1 MTQFHFAACRA
12 SLQGKNGIV
21 KPDADGYYTGPIGG
35 LQTYNSAGA
44 LYVFDEACK
53 LFESSSIFMRR
64 VKNGNMKGELGHP
77 KRQPGMT
84 DDEYMDR
91 YLTVEETNIA
101 VHFSE
106 IWLDKDFGK
115 KNPQYN
121 NADIVG
127 IMAKYKPS
135 GPRAAAVQASMENPK
150 ENVNFSIRSLTR
162 DSFVRG
168 RHIKVLDTIL
178 SFDVVTEPGISHA
191 TKWDSPSMESEL
203 TRPVTK
209 TEIKRLMERRRMAGM
224 SVESD
229 DCLPRQVLAS
239 MESIS
244 STKLHRQPPPFAGWK

>member
-1 MTQFHFAACRA
+1 MSQFHFAACRA
-12 SLQGKNGIV
+12 SLKNKEGIV
-21 KPDADGYYTGPIGG
+21 KPDADGYYIGPIGG

-44 LYVFDEACK
+44 LYVFDEACR
-53 LFESSSIFMRR
+53 LFEDSSVFMRR
-64 VKNGNMKGELGHP
+64 VKNGNLKGEMGHP

-84 DDEYMDR
+84 DDDYMDR
-91 YLTVEETNIA
+91 YMTVEETNIA

-106 IWLDKDFGK
+106 VWLDKDFGK

-121 NADIVG
+121 NPDIVG
-127 IMAKYKPS
+127 IMAKYKPA
-135 GPRAAAVQASMENPK
+135 GPMGASLRESLENHK
-150 ENVNFSIRSLTR
+150 ENVCFSIRSLTR

-191 TKWDSPSMESEL
+191 TKWDSPSMEHEV
-203 TRPVTK
+203 PVSK
-209 TEIKRLMERRRMAGM
+209 AEINRIMNRRRLAGM

-229 DCLPRQVLAS
+229 DCLPRQVLLS

-244 STKLHRQPPPFAGWK
+244 SAKLQRQTPAFARWK